1 MPYWIVDINHE
12 VVNRNNVKRD
22 EIWLWC
28 ISDEDNK
35 KVLLVDGSFKPFVYI
50 EPSDAATIEKLEE
63 NLRRVLS
70 GFFEK
75 ISIVEKKKL
84 GRPIKVIEV
93 VFRDSDFK
101 DKALEKISNLQGIA
115 NVYNSDVRPSLLYF
129 ITRDLKPSSWIDA
142 DIIGDLRISN
152 VPYEVKEI
160 KNPRIIENKQPPRLS
175 EMYIM
180 FFAFRKIGTPN
191 PDEDPLAFVAVAFND
206 DKPFI
211 ISGDNDKEI
220 ISELLRLVS
229 EHDPDLVIGW
239 ETNRWGFNY
248 LGKRAEINK
257 IKLSFGRNGDEPRG
271 GVYGHISLVGRI
283 HIDVRDIAEGM
294 AELKM
299 KTLEEMAI
307 HHSVWKGDV
316 IDSIDLN
323 EMWFDGEKNR
333 VEDYALRL
341 INSLRDL
348 WRLYFDYTVHLS
360 SLVGY
365 PMDYVLKA
373 SPGHRV
379 DGYIVYHS
387 MKLDEV
393 IPRKIES
400 PYEKYKGAVV
410 FTPYPGLHANV
421 AVLDFAS
428 MYPHIIAKYNISPD
442 TLMREGEVGD
452 AYVTPEVGHRFRVS
466 PDGLYKSAILKLL
479 EARKQIKKRIKEV
492 PEGPE
497 RKALESQERAI
508 KVVANAMYGYMGWV
522 SSRWYMKE
530 VAEAITAWGRDIIA
544 KAANLATKKF
554 GLRVIYGDTDSLFIE
569 YESEKIDKLIDTIEN
584 ELGMEIKLETIYKR
598 VLFTEAKKRYAGLT
612 INNELDLTG
621 FEVVRG
627 DWCDYARRVQEKVLT
642 VLLVTGDLNQAVN
655 IAREMIEAF
664 KTGNFTIKDV
674 IIWKSLDK
682 PLSDY
687 KARAP
692 HVSVALQLYKK
703 GWKFKVGDKIGYVV
717 TKGQGPIYERAVFYG
732 DAEKSLVDID
742 YYITNQ
748 IIPVILRV
756 LEPLG
761 VTEDQLIKR
770 STRGG
775 LDQFF

>member
-1 MPYWIVDINHE
+1 MPYWIIDINHE
-12 VVNRNNVKRD
+12 VVSRNNIKRD

-28 ISDEDNK
+28 VDDDGK
-35 KVLLVDGSFKPFVYI
+35 RVLLVDGSFKPFVYVEASDDVSI
-50 EPSDAATIEKLEE
+50 EELEE
-63 NLRRVLS
+63 NLKRTLH

-75 ISIVEKKKL
+75 VSIVERKRL
-84 GRPIKVIEV
+84 GRPIRVIEV
-93 VFRDSDFK
+93 IFRDSDFK
-101 DKALEKISNLQGIA
+101 DKALEKINSLQGVSNI
-115 NVYNSDVRPSLLYF
+115 YNSDVRPSLLYF

-142 DIIGDLRISN
+142 EIIGNLKIAN
-152 VPYEVKEI
+152 IPYEVREI
-160 KNPRIIENKQPPRLS
+160 RNPRIVENRQLPKLK
-175 EMYIM
+175 EMYVM
-180 FFAFRKIGTPN
+180 FFAFRKIGTPD
-191 PDEDPLAFVAVAFND
+191 PDEDPLAFAAVVFD
-206 DKPFI
+206 DNEPFI
-211 ISGDNDKEI
+211 IRADNDKEI
-220 ISELLRLVS
+220 ISTLIKLVS

-248 LGKRAEINK
+248 LNRRAEVNK

-294 AELKM
+294 LELKM

-307 HHSVWKGDV
+307 HHGVWKGDV

-323 EMWFDGEKNR
+323 DMWFSDEKSK
-333 VEDYALRL
+333 VEDYALKL
-341 INSLRDL
+341 VNSLRSL
-348 WRLYFDYTVHLS
+348 WRLYFDYTIHLS

-387 MKLDEV
+387 MKLNEV
-393 IPRKIES
+393 IPRRVES
-400 PYEKYKGAVV
+400 VYERYKGAIV
-410 FTPYPGLHANV
+410 FTPSPGLHTNV

-428 MYPHIIAKYNISPD
+428 MYPHIIAKYNVSPD
-442 TLMREGEVGD
+442 TLMQKEEVGE
-452 AYVTPEVGHRFRVS
+452 AYTAPEVGHRFRVT

-479 EARKQIKKRIKEV
+479 ETRKQIKKRIKEL

-530 VAEAITAWGRDIIA
+530 VAEAITAWGRSTIVT
-544 KAANLATKKF
+544 AAELANKKF
-554 GLRVIYGDTDSLFIE
+554 GLKVIYGDTDSLFIE
-569 YESEKIDKLIDTIEN
+569 YKSEEVNKLIDTIEN
-584 ELGMEIKLETIYKR
+584 ELGMEIKLETVYKR

-627 DWCDYARRVQEKVLT
+627 DWCDYARRTQERVLST
-642 VLLVTGDLNQAVN
+642 LLTTGNVNQAVN
-655 IAREMIEAF
+655 VAKEMIEAF
-664 KTGNFTIKDV
+664 RNGEFTIKDV
-674 IIWKSLDK
+674 VIWKSLDK

-692 HVSVALQLYKK
+692 HVSIALQLSKK
-703 GWKFKVGDKIGYVV
+703 GWRFRVGDKIGYIV

-732 DAEKSLVDID
+732 DAEKSIVDID

-748 IIPVILRV
+748 IIPVVLRA

-770 STRGG
+770 ATKGG